1 MICGGIYHGQCDNR
15 IRCTNCGDNHKSNFR
30 KCREFIFNYQ
40 LKKTMAERN
49 LSAYE
54 AANMI
59 KGNRSSYDLRYNNKE
74 WPMAENG
81 ETAVDKN
88 IIDGRNQTYANITSR
103 YLIKE
108 SSRNPSLE
116 VKRKEKEVHDQ
127 SKKKGHEGLHNNRK
141 NETRRIYEEQ
151 KMNQSSIEDRSREDR
166 QVSPTIEKVTGN
178 LRDNQEKNV
187 STWSNIEERIKGL
200 EEKMDRMA
208 QSHQKRMEQIMD
220 LLSQTL
226 KIRRRQSDF
235 RLEGSKQR

>member
-1 MICGGIYHGQCDNR
+1 MANGGKWG
-15 IRCTNCGDNHKSNFR
+15 
-30 KCREFIFNYQ
+30 
-40 LKKTMAERN
+40 
-49 LSAYE
+49 
-54 AANMI
+54 
-59 KGNRSSYDLRYNNKE
+59 
-74 WPMAENG
+74 
-81 ETAVDKN
+81 DKN

-116 VKRKEKEVHDQ
+116 VKRKEKEVRDQ
-127 SKKKGHEGLHNNRK
+127 AKKKGLNEGLHNNRK
-141 NETRRIYEEQ
+141 NETRRIYEEDEQ

-178 LRDNQEKNV
+178 LRYNQEKNV

-200 EEKMDRMA
+200 EEKMDWMA

-226 KIRRRQSDF
+226 KIRRRQSDS
-235 RLEGSKQR
+235 RLEGWEVNSDNEF